1 MPVVQFGIVVVAGDD
16 CVTLAWRQVGDYGRM
31 NWPWRVVVIVPVS
44 SLAVAEVAARAINS
58 TGPEYAGQAFSMQL
72 SASGDSPAT
81 HVGLYT
87 SATDEMLT
95 KMNAAL
101 PSVPGVMFW
110 RHDTNGIL
118 AASNV
123 TVPSGQTWG
132 WTDSIG
138 SVGLKR
144 ILPPPYPEATVN
156 INIVPAGPNSVRLL

>member
-1 MPVVQFGIVVVAGDD
+1 
-16 CVTLAWRQVGDYGRM
+16 M

-58 TGPEYAGQAFSMQL
+58 TGPEYSGQAFSMQL

-144 ILPPPYPEATVN
+144 ILPPPYPEVN
-156 INIVPAGPNSVRLL
+156 GEINVVPAGPNRVRLL